1 MVSSFSPAAVELVK
15 EFEGLEL
22 RAYPDPGTGGDPW
35 TIGYGHTVGVKQGDH
50 CTEAEATAWLVLDMK
65 SANDAVNRLINVELL
80 QSVHDA
86 LTSFTYNVGGGALG
100 SSTLVRRL
108 NAGEDQIPVLAQEL
122 PRWNKGAN
130 GVLPGLVR
138 RRDAEVA
145 LARTGLEE
153 AKPVATDNSIS
164 LVNAA
169 TYYKGEP
176 QQVEAFEYLEE
187 LLTLEELDEFARI
200 YRSGL
205 HSSDRILKVR
215 HMIQL
220 DNGPNGYRQCFT
232 TTCAMLLEYL
242 RPGTLSG
249 PNGDLEYLETVE
261 EYGDT
266 TDSNAQVQALR
277 SYGLDVD
284 FVTDASWETLEEQIR
299 KGFPVPCG
307 WLHKGHVSSPSGGG
321 HWSCVIGLEG
331 ESAVV
336 NDPYGEANLVEGG
349 YVDTWITA
357 GRAVRYSEKNWGR
370 RWEVEGPGSGWAI
383 IAR

>member
-1 MVSSFSPAAVELVK
+1 MATTFSNKAVELIK

-22 RAYPDPGTGGDPW
+22 EAYPDPGTGGAPW
-35 TIGYGHTVGVKQGDH
+35 TIGYGHTEGVNPGDT
-50 CTEAEATAWLVLDMK
+50 CTQRQAKAWLVQDLAWVVK
-65 SANDAVNRLINVELL
+65 NLNSYTRVELT
-80 QSVHDA
+80 QECFDA
-86 LTSFTYNVGGGALG
+86 LTSFVYNVGAAAYGD
-100 SSTLVRRL
+100 STLLRRL
-108 NAGEDQIPVLAQEL
+108 NAGEEQVPVLAQEL
-122 PRWNKGAN
+122 PRWVKG
-130 GVLPGLVR
+130 GTTQVMPGLVR
-138 RRDAEVA
+138 RRNAEIA
-145 LARTGLEE
+145 LARSVVEQ
-153 AKPVATDNSIS
+153 PVATDNSIS

-169 TYYKGEP
+169 TYYKSEP
-176 QQVEAFEYLEE
+176 HQIEAFEYLED

-200 YRSGL
+200 YRNGL
-205 HSSDRILKVR
+205 ESSERILKVR

-220 DNGPNGYRQCFT
+220 DNGPEGYRQCFT

-249 PNGDLEYLETVE
+249 PNGDLEYLERVE

-266 TDSNAQVQALR
+266 TDASAQIKALR
-277 SYGLDVD
+277 SYGLDVE
-284 FVTDASWETLEEQIR
+284 FVTNASWETLEEQIS

-321 HWSCVIGLEG
+321 HWSCVIGLERG
-331 ESAVV
+331 SAVV

-357 GRAVRYSEKNWGR
+357 GQAVRYSKKNWGR
-370 RWEVEGPGSGWAI
+370 RWEVEGPGTGWAV

>member
-1 MVSSFSPAAVELVK
+1 MATSFSSAVELIK
-15 EFEGLEL
+15 EFESLEL
-22 RAYPDPGTGGDPW
+22 KAYPDPGSGGDPW
-35 TIGYGHTVGVKQGDH
+35 TIGYGHTSGVRPGDV
-50 CTEAEATAWLVLDMK
+50 CTEAEATAWLLSDMK
-65 SANDAVNRLINVELL
+65 VAEAAVDRLIDVDLMP
-80 QSVHDA
+80 SVHDA
-86 LTSFTYNVGGGALG
+86 LISFTYNVGGAALG

-108 NAGEDQIPVLAQEL
+108 NAGEDQVPVLSQEL

-130 GVLPGLVR
+130 GVLAGLVR
-138 RRDAEVA
+138 RRAAEVA
-145 LARTGLEE
+145 LARTGAEE
-153 AKPVATDNSIS
+153 VRTVATDSSIS

-169 TYYKGEP
+169 TYYKGQP
-176 QQVEAFEYLEE
+176 HQVEAFEYLED

-200 YRSGL
+200 YRNGL

-220 DNGPNGYRQCFT
+220 DNGPYGYRQCFT

-261 EYGDT
+261 QYGDT
-266 TDSNAQVQALR
+266 TDSNAQVKALQ
-277 SYGLDVD
+277 SYGLDVE
-284 FVTDASWETLEEQIR
+284 FVTDASWETLEDQIR

-331 ESAVV
+331 EAAVV

-357 GRAVRYSEKNWGR
+357 GRAVRYSEKSWGR
-370 RWEVEGPGSGWAI
+370 RWEVEGPGTGWAI

>member
-1 MVSSFSPAAVELVK
+1 MATSFSNNAVELIK
-15 EFEGLEL
+15 DFESLEL
-22 RAYPDPGTGGDPW
+22 KAYPDPGTGGDPW
-35 TIGYGHTVGVKQGDH
+35 TIGYGHTGGVRPGDV
-50 CTEAEATAWLVLDMK
+50 CTEAEASAWLVLDMK
-65 SANDAVNRLINVELL
+65 SANEAVNRLINVDLL

-86 LTSFTYNVGGGALG
+86 LVSFTYNVGGGALG

-138 RRDAEVA
+138 RRDEEVA
-145 LARTGLEE
+145 LARAG
-153 AKPVATDNSIS
+153 APQPAPVASDSSIS

-169 TYYKGEP
+169 AYYKAEP
-176 QQVEAFEYLEE
+176 QQIQAFEFLEE

-205 HSSDRILKVR
+205 ESSDRTLKVR

-232 TTCAMLLEYL
+232 TSCAMLLEYL

-249 PNGDLEYLETVE
+249 PNGDLEYLERVE

-266 TDSNAQVQALR
+266 TDSAAQVKALQ
-277 SYGLDVD
+277 SYGLDVE
-284 FVTDASWETLEEQIR
+284 FVMDASWETLEEQIR

-321 HWSCVIGLEG
+321 HWSCVIGLDG
-331 ESAVV
+331 ESAVM
-336 NDPYGEANLVEGG
+336 NDPYGEADLVEGG

-357 GRAVRYSEKNWGR
+357 GRAVRYSQKNWGR
-370 RWEVEGPGSGWAI
+370 RWEVEGPGTGWAI
-383 IAR
+383 IAS

>member
-1 MVSSFSPAAVELVK
+1 MTTCFSPAAVELIK
-15 EFEGLEL
+15 EFESLEL
-22 RAYPDPGTGGDPW
+22 KAYPDPGSGGDPW
-35 TIGYGHTVGVKQGDH
+35 TIGYGHTGDVKPGDS
-50 CTEAEATAWLVLDMK
+50 CTEAEAAAWLVLDMQA
-65 SANDAVNRLINVELL
+65 ANKAVDRLINVELL

-86 LTSFTYNVGGGALG
+86 LVSFTYNVGGGALG
-100 SSTLVRRL
+100 SSTMVRRL
-108 NAGEDQIPVLAQEL
+108 NAGEDQIPVLTQEL

-138 RRDAEVA
+138 RREAEVS
-145 LARTGLEE
+145 LARTGAEKVE
-153 AKPVATDNSIS
+153 PVASDSSIS

-169 TYYKGEP
+169 THYKSEP
-176 QQVEAFEYLEE
+176 HQVEAFEFLED

-205 HSSDRILKVR
+205 QSSDRILKVR

-266 TDSNAQVQALR
+266 TDSNAQIQALR

-307 WLHKGHVSSPSGGG
+307 WLHKGDVSSPSGGG
-321 HWSCVIGLEG
+321 HWSCVIGLED

-336 NDPYGEANLVEGG
+336 NDPYGEADLVGGG

-357 GRAVRYSEKNWGR
+357 GQSVRYSRKNWGR
-370 RWEVEGPGSGWAI
+370 RWEVEGPGTGWAI

>member
-1 MVSSFSPAAVELVK
+1 MTTCFSPAAVELVK
-15 EFEGLEL
+15 VCEGYES
-22 RAYPDPGTGGDPW
+22 RAYPDPGTGGEPW
-35 TIGYGHTVGVKQGDH
+35 TIGFGHTGGVKPGDI
-50 CTEAEATAWLVLDMK
+50 CTEAEATAWLVLDMQT
-65 SANDAVNRLINVELL
+65 ANKAVNRLINVELL

-86 LTSFTYNVGGGALG
+86 LVSFTYNVGGGALG

-138 RRDAEVA
+138 RREAEVS
-145 LARTGLEE
+145 LARTGAEQ
-153 AKPVATDNSIS
+153 VASDSSIS

-176 QQVEAFEYLEE
+176 QQVQAFEYLEE

-200 YRSGL
+200 YRNGL
-205 HSSDRILKVR
+205 QSSDRILKVR

-261 EYGDT
+261 QYGDT
-266 TDSNAQVQALR
+266 TDSNAQVKALQ
-277 SYGLDVD
+277 SYGLDVE

-336 NDPYGEANLVEGG
+336 NDPYGEADLAGGG

-357 GRAVRYSEKNWGR
+357 GQSVRYSRKNWGR